1 MMRVFLLV
9 AISET
14 SELFLAG
21 SIPNVELD
29 GTVVGVENHG
39 VNFDSESSDVLLL
52 ELSSQVALHE
62 GGLTDA
68 TVTNEN
74 EFVLSEDL
82 LLSFHLWSKVR
93 D

>member
-1 MMRVFLLV
+1 
-9 AISET
+9 
-14 SELFLAG
+14 
-21 SIPNVELD
+21 
-29 GTVVGVENHG
+29 
-39 VNFDSESSDVLLL
+39 
-52 ELSSQVALHE
+52 VALHK